1 MALLYVFQSVSDS
14 LIEPKSHPLRE
25 QQQTVNPKTGK
36 TECVFVNLEAVYP
49 NISDPMAAE
58 FSFEELRAR
67 HRGWMEYDW
76 AAIRKKEEMKKSQVD
91 AENRRHDKQ
100 SITKEPKQRAGS
112 ATDKSRREGPVQA
125 LTAGIEENL
134 VLNDE
139 NTPPSQTEI
148 EKVNLAK
155 KIRREERANRTRKI
169 KVMEVRAAT
178 QTGR

>member
-1 MALLYVFQSVSDS
+1 M
-14 LIEPKSHPLRE
+14 
-25 QQQTVNPKTGK
+25 NPKTGK
-36 TECVFVNLEAVYP
+36 TECVFVDLEAVYP

-58 FSFEELRAR
+58 FSFEELRAK

-112 ATDKSRREGPVQA
+112 ATDKSRREGPAQA

-139 NTPPSQTEI
+139 NTPPSQTDI

-169 KVMEVRAAT
+169 KVMEVRGAT
-178 QTGR
+178 QTSRWICFHSFQRGANVT

>member
-1 MALLYVFQSVSDS
+1 M
-14 LIEPKSHPLRE
+14 
-25 QQQTVNPKTGK
+25 NPKTGK

-58 FSFEELRAR
+58 LSFEELRAK

-76 AAIRKKEEMKKSQVD
+76 VAIRKEEMKKSQAG

-100 SITKEPKQRAGS
+100 SIMKEPKQRAGPV
-112 ATDKSRREGPVQA
+112 TDKSRREGRVQA
-125 LTAGIEENL
+125 LAAGIEENL

-169 KVMEVRAAT
+169 KVMEVRGAT
-178 QTGR
+178 QTGRWICFHSLQRGANAT

>member
-1 MALLYVFQSVSDS
+1 M
-14 LIEPKSHPLRE
+14 
-25 QQQTVNPKTGK
+25 NPKTGK
-36 TECVFVNLEAVYP
+36 PECVFVDLEAVYP

-58 FSFEELRAR
+58 FSFEELRAK

-76 AAIRKKEEMKKSQVD
+76 AAIRKKEEMKKSQAG

-100 SITKEPKQRAGS
+100 SIMKEPKQRAGPV
-112 ATDKSRREGPVQA
+112 TDKSRREGRVQA
-125 LTAGIEENL
+125 LAAGIEENL

-139 NTPPSQTEI
+139 NTPPSQTDI

-169 KVMEVRAAT
+169 KVMEVRGAT
-178 QTGR
+178 QTGRWICFHSFQGGANVT